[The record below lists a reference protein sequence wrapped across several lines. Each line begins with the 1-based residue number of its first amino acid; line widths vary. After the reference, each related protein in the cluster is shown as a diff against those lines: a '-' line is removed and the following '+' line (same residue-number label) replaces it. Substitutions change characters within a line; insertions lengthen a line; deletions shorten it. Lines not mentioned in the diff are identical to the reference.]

1 MRKSQ
6 STLSFKDQEKAF
18 EQQVL
23 GSGGLNSPTKP
34 RTGNKQA
41 QIELDIEARAAAAK
55 QATMQSAAEDAE
67 AAEVKAAAVAAA
79 ATAAEEAALLD
90 QERRLRRDERK
101 CPHTSQAEH
110 CQHFLFHNKPRC
122 CAWYI

>member
-41 QIELDIEARAAAAK
+41 QAAAAYVEEQQK
-55 QATMQSAAEDAE
+55 LQALQAQQQAAQQGGKYEPRPTSQYTASHPTTQGY
-67 AAEVKAAAVAAA
+67 AAAK
-79 ATAAEEAALLD
+79 E
-90 QERRLRRDERK
+90 
-101 CPHTSQAEH
+101 
-110 CQHFLFHNKPRC
+110 
-122 CAWYI
+122 